1 MDNLCVTIISGDL
14 MKNERLEMIK
24 TCSITDFIKNNEF
37 LELLNSLTNESKC
50 DCYFDCDGVL
60 LDTITTS
67 FKDMKLEIG
76 KEYRTPDIVKYYQN
90 IDWVDLINRSGEIN
104 HSSEKLLILK
114 ELNIFKNIGI
124 ATHRNTYMNEGM
136 AKKNYFNKHAN
147 GITVFDIPI
156 KLEKHFALK
165 ATNNILVDDSKKKI
179 LGWIENGG
187 IGVLFDQNVSELL
200 LPDENRPYYVT
211 NNLLDLIKIVYIKNL
226 ILEKSY
232 QKTR

>member
-1 MDNLCVTIISGDL
+1 
-14 MKNERLEMIK
+14 MKNENLEIIK
-24 TCSITDFIKNNEF
+24 NCSITDFIKSNEF
-37 LELLNSLTNESKC
+37 LELLNNLTNENKC

-67 FKDMKLEIG
+67 FKDMNLELG
-76 KEYRTPDIVKYYQN
+76 REYRTNNVVNYYKN
-90 IDWVDLINRSGEIN
+90 VNWVDLINRSGEIN

-114 ELNIFKNIGI
+114 ELNLFKNIGI

-136 AKKNYFNKHAN
+136 AKRNYFNEHAN
-147 GITVFDIPI
+147 GIAVFDIPI

-165 ATNNILVDDSKKKI
+165 ADDNILVDDSKKKI
-179 LGWIENGG
+179 MGWINHGG
-187 IGVLFDQNVSELL
+187 IGVLFDQNADELL

-211 NNLLDLIKIVYIKNL
+211 NNLLDLIKIIYIRNKTL
-226 ILEKSY
+226 KKTY